1 MKREILLSLGVSL
14 KIRKGS
20 IWEKE
25 NLRSLFINGKN
36 RALKTA
42 LKTYLTMMYLYFK
55 NVFLHFIIQ
64 TDPSDGAYNMAP
76 EQNRV

>member
-1 MKREILLSLGVSL
+1 
-14 KIRKGS
+14 
-20 IWEKE
+20 
-25 NLRSLFINGKN
+25 
-36 RALKTA
+36 
-42 LKTYLTMMYLYFK
+42 MMYLYFK